1 MTYAIIDI
9 LDKNKIDF
17 SEIFQTSEETL
28 RESIDGTEFVIK
40 YDLTPSFV
48 SNGSVI
54 PNQELTHA
62 EVLELMSTEV
72 WTNETLIEL

>member
-40 YDLTPSFV
+40 YDLTPSFIENDLV
-48 SNGSVI
+48 EPLQVLSHL
-54 PNQELTHA
+54 EA
-62 EVLELMSTEV
+62 LELMSTDD
-72 WTNETLIEL
+72 WTTYENN

>member
-1 MTYAIIDI
+1 MNYAIIDI

-28 RESIDGTEFVIK
+28 RESIDGTEFVVK
-40 YDLTPSFV
+40 YDLTPSFI
-48 SNGSVI
+48 SNDSVV

-62 EVLELMSTEV
+62 EALELMSTEV